1 MAALDNNRVAWTY
14 TDDHVASYRIS
25 AKAVYV
31 AQVTDGDAKQ
41 GGVAAAPS
49 VRRIPKDIKP
59 RRVKMVDVA
68 TGAVARYEVAYAT
81 DALIWTTPGTTMDL
95 NINGAA
101 VSCEATATHRGEKS
115 RDTTTQST

>member
-14 TDDHVASYRIS
+14 TDDQAVDYRIS

-31 AQVTDGDAKQ
+31 AQGGGTVPQ
-41 GGVAAAPS
+41 GGAAAAAS
-49 VRRIPKDIKP
+49 VRRIPKEIKP

-68 TGAVARYEVAYAT
+68 TGNKVRFEVAYAV
-81 DALIWTTPGTTMDL
+81 DAPIWTTPGTTMDL

-101 VSCEATATHRGEKS
+101 VSCQATATHRGEKS

>member
-14 TDDHVASYRIS
+14 TDDGNTAHRIS

-31 AQVTDGDAKQ
+31 AQGGGTVPQ
-41 GGVAAAPS
+41 GGAAAAS
-49 VRRIPKDIKP
+49 TVRRIPKEIKP
-59 RRVKMVDVA
+59 RRVKMTDVA
-68 TGAVARYEVAYAT
+68 TGNKVRWEIAYTITAP
-81 DALIWTTPGTTMDL
+81 IWVTPGTTMDL

-101 VSCEATATHRGEKS
+101 VSCQATATHRGEKA